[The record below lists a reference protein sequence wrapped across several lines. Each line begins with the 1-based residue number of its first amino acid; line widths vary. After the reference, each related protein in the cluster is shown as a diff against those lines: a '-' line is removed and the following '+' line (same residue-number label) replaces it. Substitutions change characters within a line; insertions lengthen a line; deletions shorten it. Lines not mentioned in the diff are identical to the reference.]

1 MSQLAT
7 GHPWKSECCLLL
19 PDRGWK
25 ISSPLSLFDTSP
37 AGEVEHHNFLPLE
50 KGWISFPL
58 VCLYPQQRNLS
69 ITSSGR
75 VARIIS
81 SLLSPTKTVV
91 EECDFSCWCL
101 SGLGQELPKRFF
113 VRLPF
118 SWSLARGSRLFL
130 ELYCLCLLMVLRGRL
145 LKLPIWEMWEAIRK
159 PGGNRHVISQAQ
171 TSLDNPPSPFHLSE
185 SSYVCLF
192 QNVHGFSIVRRTWE
206 KWSYA
211 IFAKN
216 GKSQVYFLLSRK
228 RQTSIN
234 HLGLKTIKKAEHRS
248 TNVKTK

>member
-37 AGEVEHHNFLPLE
+37 AREVEHHNFLPLE
-50 KGWISFPL
+50 KGRISFPL
-58 VCLYPQQRNLS
+58 VCLYPHQRNLS

-81 SLLSPTKTVV
+81 SLLSLTKTVV

-130 ELYCLCLLMVLRGRL
+130 ELYCLCLLLVLRGRL

-159 PGGNRHVISQAQ
+159 PRWKPPCHFSSPDISRQS
-171 TSLDNPPSPFHLSE
+171 TFSFPPFR
-185 SSYVCLF
+185 V
-192 QNVHGFSIVRRTWE
+192 
-206 KWSYA
+206 
-211 IFAKN
+211 
-216 GKSQVYFLLSRK
+216 FLLLFVLKCPWFYNCKEDLGEMELRYL
-228 RQTSIN
+228 RQKWKITGIFFTLQEEAN
-234 HLGLKTIKKAEHRS
+234 KY
-248 TNVKTK
+248 

>member
-7 GHPWKSECCLLL
+7 GLPWKSECCLLL

-37 AGEVEHHNFLPLE
+37 AGELEHHNFLPLE
-50 KGWISFPL
+50 KGRISFPL

-75 VARIIS
+75 VARIIR

-91 EECDFSCWCL
+91 EECEFSCWCF
-101 SGLGQELPKRFF
+101 SGLGQELPKKFF

-118 SWSLARGSRLFL
+118 SWSLARGSRLFW

-159 PGGNRHVISQAQ
+159 PRWQPPCHFSSPDISRQS
-171 TSLDNPPSPFHLSE
+171 TFSFPPFRVFLR
-185 SSYVCLF
+185 LF
-192 QNVHGFSIVRRTWE
+192 VLKCPWFFNCKEDLREMELPYLRQ
-206 KWSYA
+206 KWKSTG
-211 IFAKN
+211 IFFTLQEEAK
-216 GKSQVYFLLSRK
+216 KY
-228 RQTSIN
+228 
-234 HLGLKTIKKAEHRS
+234 
-248 TNVKTK
+248 